1 VSAATILAP
10 GEGDVMARAGDDAA
24 REIAERLEREH
35 PLWIVIFGSYTK
47 EFICFPRFAAPPQF
61 MVVALYPKAAAE
73 RMHRA
78 EQLYKVRKGLPTWE
92 T

>member
-1 VSAATILAP
+1 MSAATILVP
-10 GEGDVMARAGDDAA
+10 GEGDVMARAEDDAA
-24 REIAERLEREH
+24 REIAERLEQEH

-47 EFICFPRFAAPPQF
+47 EFICFPRFATLPQF

-78 EQLYKVRKGLPTWE
+78 EQLYKIWKGPSTWE